1 MMDPVT
7 QPFDALVLFTMGL
20 TISLGHCVGMCGPLV
35 AAFAVSRK
43 QSNPSV
49 LGMGAHALTYHVG
62 RITSYSI
69 LGAIM
74 GFAGAT
80 FLAGETGRQIEG
92 GLSLLVALIM
102 LLLGLTLAGSIPG
115 LAWLE
120 NLPWKDKV
128 TCHLQAA
135 LAAPSPS
142 RSYGM
147 GFANGWLPCGPVF
160 AAAMTS
166 AATGS
171 IWKGA
176 LAMVFFGLGTLPL
189 MVLLTTGAAR
199 LGPRLR
205 RTMNRVGAVLI
216 VLVAL
221 QLGLRGL
228 AAWNVVAHLRFGEVV
243 IW

>member
-1 MMDPVT
+1 MMDPVA

-35 AAFAVSRK
+35 AAFALSRQ

-49 LGMGAHALTYHVG
+49 VGMAGHSLVYHVG
-62 RITSYSI
+62 RVTSYAI

-80 FLAGETGRQIEG
+80 FLAGDTGRQIEG
-92 GLSLLVALIM
+92 ALSLLVAVIM
-102 LLLGLTLAGSIPG
+102 LLLGLTLLGRIPG

-135 LAAPSPS
+135 LASPSPW

-160 AAAMTS
+160 AAAMTA
-166 AATGS
+166 AATGA
-171 IWKGA
+171 IFKGA
-176 LAMVFFGLGTLPL
+176 LAMVLFGAGTLPL
-189 MVLLTTGAAR
+189 MMVLTAGAGR
-199 LGPRLR
+199 MGPRLR
-205 RTMNRVGAVLI
+205 TSMNRVGAVLI
-216 VLVAL
+216 VLVAV

-228 AAWNVVAHLRFGEVV
+228 AAWNVVGHLRFGEVV

>member
-20 TISLGHCVGMCGPLV
+20 TMSLGHCVGMCGPLV
-35 AAFAVSRK
+35 AAFAMSRK
-43 QSNPSV
+43 DHASGV
-49 LGMGAHALTYHVG
+49 AAMTAHSITYHVG
-62 RITSYSI
+62 RVTSYSI
-69 LGAIM
+69 LGALM

-80 FLAGETGRQIEG
+80 FLAGEAGRQIEG
-92 GLSLLVALIM
+92 ALSLLVAAIM
-102 LLLGLTLAGSIPG
+102 FLLGLTLLGRIPG

-120 NLPWKDKV
+120 NLPWKNKV
-128 TCHLQAA
+128 TCHLQEA
-135 LAAPSPS
+135 LANPSPW

-171 IWKGA
+171 VWKGA
-176 LAMVFFGLGTLPL
+176 LAMVFFGVGTMPL
-189 MVLLTTGAAR
+189 MVLLTTGAAQM
-199 LGPRLR
+199 GPRLR
-205 RTMNRVGAVLI
+205 RSMNRVGAVLI
-216 VLVAL
+216 VLVAV
-221 QLGLRGL
+221 QLALRGL
-228 AAWNVVAHLRFGEVV
+228 AAWDVVGHLRFGDVV